1 MKVTKYVWI
10 FGLMALMAMGL
21 AACGADDPTATPTPR
36 PQATPTPTAMMEA
49 EPTPTAMM
57 EEKPADDAMMEGDCP
72 DDSKSEIVFT
82 DLDWTSGL
90 LQAAIAETIVRHGYC
105 YPTDSVL
112 LSTIPGMQALVNGD
126 TQVSMEIW
134 IPNQLEAW
142 EEATSSGV
150 AEAVG
155 KSLEDNWQ
163 ATFIIPQYVKDAN
176 PGLVSVEDLKKEEYW
191 SLFVTPDSEGKARL
205 LNCIPGWEC
214 EKVNLEKV
222 ESYGLTDY
230 VEPINPGSGAALAAE
245 IEASFAREEPV
256 LFYYWG
262 PTTLSYNLAT
272 TFGGYYIL
280 EEEEYSDE
288 CWDSGKMCAY
298 GLAEIYIGI
307 NTELKDTAPDVIE
320 FLQKWDF
327 NAGNQLAAEGYLE
340 ESGAEI
346 DEVAVWFLQ
355 NTEEWK
361 TWVDEGVADR
371 VLKGIAG

>member
-1 MKVTKYVWI
+1 M
-10 FGLMALMAMGL
+10 
-21 AACGADDPTATPTPR
+21 
-36 PQATPTPTAMMEA
+36 
-49 EPTPTAMM
+49 
-57 EEKPADDAMMEGDCP
+57 
-72 DDSKSEIVFT
+72 
-82 DLDWTSGL
+82 
-90 LQAAIAETIVRHGYC
+90 
-105 YPTDSVL
+105 
-112 LSTIPGMQALVNGD
+112 
-126 TQVSMEIW
+126 
-134 IPNQLEAW
+134 
-142 EEATSSGV
+142 
-150 AEAVG
+150 
-155 KSLEDNWQ
+155 
-163 ATFIIPQYVKDAN
+163 
-176 PGLVSVEDLKKEEYW
+176 
-191 SLFVTPDSEGKARL
+191 TPDSEGKARL

-340 ESGAEI
+340 DSGAEI